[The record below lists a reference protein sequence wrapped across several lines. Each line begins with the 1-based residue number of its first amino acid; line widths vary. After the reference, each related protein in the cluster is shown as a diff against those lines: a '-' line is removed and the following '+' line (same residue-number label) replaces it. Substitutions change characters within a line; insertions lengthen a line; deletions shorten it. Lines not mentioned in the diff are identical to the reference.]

1 MLVSAELCVRV
12 CVRTV
17 PCDSEWVCS
26 LTMYVDIRY
35 PVFFHYCIG
44 KNIYFVLLCLQSAGA
59 RQTALSD
66 SSISGC
72 ARVFVSKCECV
83 YLYECECLLSAWLT
97 WYSVCLVSLLIY
109 YGRIWVA
116 LSYYFLHFSACLMFA
131 VVVVVVLVDAV
142 IILCCVCLC
151 EWLSDCARVCVRNN
165 WNSTTVIVCLCLI
178 KNYRWIRS
186 DLSKKHSSVALMVL
200 LCRFL
205 RLLWKLK
212 SYSIAY
218 SKN

>member
-1 MLVSAELCVRV
+1 
-12 CVRTV
+12 
-17 PCDSEWVCS
+17 
-26 LTMYVDIRY
+26 MYVDIRY

-72 ARVFVSKCECV
+72 ARVFLYVSVCICMSV
-83 YLYECECLLSAWLT
+83 SVSLSAWLS

-131 VVVVVVLVDAV
+131 VVVVVLVDAV
-142 IILCCVCLC
+142 IILFCVC
-151 EWLSDCARVCVRNN
+151 VCVSDWVTVRVYV
-165 WNSTTVIVCLCLI
+165 WETTETQQLSLFVYAWLKTTAGFDLI
-178 KNYRWIRS
+178 CQRSIR
-186 DLSKKHSSVALMVL
+186 
-200 LCRFL
+200 
-205 RLLWKLK
+205 RLLWWCCFAVF
-212 SYSIAY
+212 YGCY
-218 SKN
+218 GN